1 MEFQFMLIVVVSV
14 IFFLLVLGLVLGR
27 LYRRATREISLVKT
41 GAGGK
46 KVIMDGGTLVVPLLH
61 EVSPVNM
68 KTLRLEVKRDGDAA
82 LITQD
87 RMRVDVGVEFY
98 VSVMAT
104 AEGIARAAQTLGDRT
119 FDVDQLREMIE
130 GKLIDGL
137 RAVAAQM
144 TMDGLHEKRADFVQ
158 EVQNAVSEDL
168 LKNGLSLES
177 VSLTALDQTPF
188 EALDENNAFNAVG
201 MRKLA
206 EVIATSKKERAQI
219 DAEAEVAVRR
229 AAMEAERQRLSIEQ
243 DEEQAKIE
251 QAKQVETMKAAQEAE
266 IAQRREDSMRETER
280 ARIAREEAIRS
291 ADIAREAKI
300 RDAEIAKERAV
311 REAEIAKERELEVAE
326 QERQIII
333 QQKSEEESRA
343 RASAD
348 LARAEATKATEAVA
362 TAREVAEAE
371 RLKQITLIEATRE
384 AERQATGIRLSAQA
398 EKEAA
403 ADRAE
408 ARREEA
414 QAEADALNIRAEAK
428 KNDMLAEA
436 EGKRAIVEAE
446 NALSGD
452 LIRMKIDMAR
462 IEAMPAII
470 TEMVKPAEKID
481 SIKIHQVSGIGAGA
495 PYSAAGASGASAAA
509 GDKPVVNQA
518 LDSIMGMAVQMPA
531 LKKLGEELG
540 LSMEDGVSGI
550 ASKALGVEPT
560 PAADA
565 PLLNGAA
572 LEAEAPA
579 EAAAENG
586 AAAAKG

>member
-1 MEFQFMLIVVVSV
+1 MEFQFLAIVVASV
-14 IFFLLVLGLVLGR
+14 IVVLLLIGLVLGR
-27 LYRRATREISLVKT
+27 LYRRSTREISLVKT

-46 KVIMDGGTLVVPLLH
+46 RVIMDGGTIVVPLLH

-68 KTLRLEVKRDGDAA
+68 KTLRLEVQRNGEAA

-98 VSVMAT
+98 VSVMASE
-104 AEGIARAAQTLGDRT
+104 EGIARAAQTLGSRT
-119 FDVDQLREMIE
+119 FDVEQLREMIE

-144 TMDGLHEKRADFVQ
+144 TMDGLHENRADFVQ

-219 DAEAEVAVRR
+219 DADAEVEVRR
-229 AAMEAERQRLSIEQ
+229 ASMEAERQRLLIEQ
-243 DEEQAKIE
+243 DEEQARIE
-251 QAKQVETMKAAQEAE
+251 QAQKVETMKAAQEAE
-266 IAQRREDSMRETER
+266 IAARMEDSVRETER
-280 ARIAREEAIRS
+280 ARIAREEAIR
-291 ADIAREAKI
+291 AAEIERERKI
-300 RDAEIAKERAV
+300 RD
-311 REAEIAKERELEVAE
+311 AEIAKERELEVAE

-333 QQKSEEESRA
+333 AQKSEEESRA

-371 RLKQITLIEATRE
+371 RQKQIVLIEATRE
-384 AERQATGIRLSAQA
+384 AERQATAIRLSAQA

-446 NALSGD
+446 NVLSPE
-452 LIRMKIDMAR
+452 LIAMKVDMAR
-462 IEAMPAII
+462 IEAMPGIVA
-470 TEMVKPAEKID
+470 EMVKPAEKID
-481 SIKIHQVSGIGAGA
+481 SIKIHQVGGVGMPTSSGG
-495 PYSAAGASGASAAA
+495 SG

-540 LSMEDGVSGI
+540 LSMEHGVSGV
-550 ASKALGVEPT
+550 ANGVLGPVAEDVTPDIEAEDVEPT
-560 PAADA
+560 TH
-565 PLLNGAA
+565 
-572 LEAEAPA
+572 
-579 EAAAENG
+579 
-586 AAAAKG
+586 

>member
-1 MEFQFMLIVVVSV
+1 MELPFLAVTIVTILAV
-14 IFFLLVLGLVLGR
+14 LLFIGLVLGR
-27 LYRRATREISLVKT
+27 LYRRATREVSLVKT

-46 KVIMDGGTLVVPLLH
+46 KVIMDGGVIIVPLLH

-68 KTLRLEVKRDGDAA
+68 KTLRLEVQRSGEAA
-82 LITQD
+82 LITKD

-104 AEGIARAAQTLGDRT
+104 EEGIARAAQTLGDRT
-119 FDVDQLREMIE
+119 FDVEQLREMIE

-144 TMDGLHEKRADFVQ
+144 TMDGLHENRADFVQ

-219 DAEAEVAVRR
+219 DAEAEVEVRR
-229 AAMEAERQRLSIEQ
+229 AAMEAQRQKLLIEK
-243 DEEQAKIE
+243 DEEQARIE
-251 QAKQVETMKAAQEAE
+251 QTQQVETLRVAQEAE
-266 IAQRREDSMRETER
+266 IAARTEDSVRETER
-280 ARIAREEAIRS
+280 ARIAREEAIR
-291 ADIAREAKI
+291 AAEIERERKI
-300 RDAEIAKERAV
+300 RDAEIAKER
-311 REAEIAKERELEVAE
+311 EIEVAE

-333 QQKSEEESRA
+333 AQKSEEESRA

-371 RLKQITLIEATRE
+371 RLKQIALIEATRE
-384 AERQATGIRLSAQA
+384 AERQATAIRLAAQA

-436 EGKRAIVEAE
+436 EGKRAIVEAD
-446 NALSGD
+446 NALSVEQ
-452 LIRMKIDMAR
+452 IRMKVDLAR
-462 IEAMPAII
+462 IETMPSII
-470 TEMVKPAEKID
+470 SEMVKPAEKID
-481 SIKIHQVSGIGAGA
+481 SIKIHQVGGIGASSAGGA
-495 PYSAAGASGASAAA
+495 ANS
-509 GDKPVVNQA
+509 DKPVVNQA

-540 LSMEDGVSGI
+540 LSMENGVGGVVNG
-550 ASKALGVEPT
+550 ALEPT
-560 PAADA
+560 V
-565 PLLNGAA
+565 
-572 LEAEAPA
+572 EASEVV
-579 EAAAENG
+579 EVVEDDTVQTQQ
-586 AAAAKG
+586 

>member
-1 MEFQFMLIVVVSV
+1 MEVSFLAITVVTILAVLLFM
-14 IFFLLVLGLVLGR
+14 GLVLGR
-27 LYRRATREISLVKT
+27 LYKRATREVSLVKT

-46 KVIMDGGTLVVPLLH
+46 KVIMDGGVVIVPLLH

-68 KTLRLEVKRDGDAA
+68 KTLRLEVQRSGEAA

-104 AEGIARAAQTLGDRT
+104 EEGIARAAQTLGSRT
-119 FDVDQLREMIE
+119 FDVEQLREMIE

-144 TMDGLHEKRADFVQ
+144 TMDGLHENRADFVQ

-206 EVIATSKKERAQI
+206 EVIAASKKERAQI
-219 DAEAEVAVRR
+219 DADAEVEVRR
-229 AAMEAERQRLSIEQ
+229 AAMEAERQKLLIEQ
-243 DEEQAKIE
+243 DEAQARIE
-251 QAKQVETMKAAQEAE
+251 QTQKVETLRVAQEAE
-266 IAQRREDSMRETER
+266 IAARTEDSVRETER
-280 ARIAREEAIRS
+280 ARIAREEAIRG
-291 ADIAREAKI
+291 AEIERERKI
-300 RDAEIAKERAV
+300 RDAEIAKER
-311 REAEIAKERELEVAE
+311 EIEVAE

-333 QQKSEEESRA
+333 AQKSEEESRA

-348 LARAEATKATEAVA
+348 LARAEATKATEAVV
-362 TAREVAEAE
+362 TAREVADAE
-371 RLKQITLIEATRE
+371 RQKQIVLIEATRE
-384 AERQATGIRLSAQA
+384 AERQATAIRLAAQA

-436 EGKRAIVEAE
+436 EGKRAIVEAD
-446 NALSGD
+446 NALSAAQ
-452 LIRMKIDMAR
+452 IRMKVDMAR
-462 IEAMPAII
+462 IETMPSII
-470 TEMVKPAEKID
+470 SEMVKPAEKID
-481 SIKIHQVSGIGAGA
+481 SIKIHQVGGIGAGA
-495 PYSAAGASGASAAA
+495 SGGGAANS
-509 GDKPVVNQA
+509 DKPVVNQA

-540 LSMEDGVSGI
+540 LSMENGVG
-550 ASKALGVEPT
+550 GVV
-560 PAADA
+560 
-565 PLLNGAA
+565 NGA
-572 LEAEAPA
+572 LEATPEPTDAVEIVEEETSPTQ
-579 EAAAENG
+579 
-586 AAAAKG
+586 

>member
-1 MEFQFMLIVVVSV
+1 MEYPFLITAVVTILAV
-14 IFFLLVLGLVLGR
+14 LLFIGLVLGR
-27 LYRRATREISLVKT
+27 LYRRATREVSLVKT

-46 KVIMDGGTLVVPLLH
+46 KVIMDGGVIIVPLLH

-68 KTLRLEVKRDGDAA
+68 KTLRLEVQRSGEAA

-104 AEGIARAAQTLGDRT
+104 EEGIARAAQTLGSRT
-119 FDVDQLREMIE
+119 FDVEQLREMIE

-144 TMDGLHEKRADFVQ
+144 TMDGLHENRADFVQ

-219 DAEAEVAVRR
+219 DADAEVEVRR
-229 AAMEAERQRLSIEQ
+229 AAMEAQRQKLLIEK
-243 DEEQAKIE
+243 DEEQARIE
-251 QAKQVETMKAAQEAE
+251 QTQQVETLRVAQEAE
-266 IAQRREDSMRETER
+266 IAARTEDSVRETER
-280 ARIAREEAIRS
+280 ARIAREEAIR
-291 ADIAREAKI
+291 AAEIERERKI
-300 RDAEIAKERAV
+300 RDAEIAKER
-311 REAEIAKERELEVAE
+311 EIEVAE

-333 QQKSEEESRA
+333 AQKSEEESRA

-348 LARAEATKATEAVA
+348 LARAEATKATEAVV

-371 RLKQITLIEATRE
+371 RQKQIVLIEATRE
-384 AERQATGIRLSAQA
+384 AERQATAIRLAAQA

-436 EGKRAIVEAE
+436 EGKRAIVEAD
-446 NALSGD
+446 NALSPEQ
-452 LIRMKIDMAR
+452 IRMKVDMAR
-462 IEAMPAII
+462 IETMPSII
-470 TEMVKPAEKID
+470 SEMVKPAEKID
-481 SIKIHQVSGIGAGA
+481 SIKIHQVGGIGAG
-495 PYSAAGASGASAAA
+495 SAGGAANS
-509 GDKPVVNQA
+509 DKPVVNQA

-540 LSMEDGVSGI
+540 LSMENGVG
-550 ASKALGVEPT
+550 GVV
-560 PAADA
+560 
-565 PLLNGAA
+565 NGA
-572 LEAEAPA
+572 LEASSDPVIEAVDEVAPDVPT
-579 EAAAENG
+579 
-586 AAAAKG
+586 KQ

>member
-1 MEFQFMLIVVVSV
+1 MELPFLAVTIVTVLAV
-14 IFFLLVLGLVLGR
+14 LLFIGLALDR

-46 KVIMDGGTLVVPLLH
+46 KVIMDGGIIIVPLLH

-68 KTLRLEVKRDGDAA
+68 KTLRLEVQRSGEAA
-82 LITQD
+82 LITKD

-104 AEGIARAAQTLGDRT
+104 EEGIARAAQTLGDRT
-119 FDVDQLREMIE
+119 FDVEQLREMIE

-144 TMDGLHEKRADFVQ
+144 TMDGLHENRADFVQ

-206 EVIATSKKERAQI
+206 EVIAVSKKERAQI
-219 DAEAEVAVRR
+219 DAEAEVEVRR
-229 AAMEAERQRLSIEQ
+229 AAMEAERQKLLIEQ
-243 DEEQAKIE
+243 DEAQARIE
-251 QAKQVETMKAAQEAE
+251 QAQKVETLRVAQEAE
-266 IAQRREDSMRETER
+266 IAARTEDSVRETER
-280 ARIAREEAIRS
+280 ARIAREEAIR
-291 ADIAREAKI
+291 AAEIERERKI
-300 RDAEIAKERAV
+300 RDAEIS
-311 REAEIAKERELEVAE
+311 KEREIEVAE

-333 QQKSEEESRA
+333 AQKSEEESRA

-362 TAREVAEAE
+362 TARQVAEAE
-371 RLKQITLIEATRE
+371 RIKQIALIEATRE
-384 AERQATGIRLSAQA
+384 AERQATAIRLAAQA

-436 EGKRAIVEAE
+436 EGKRAIVEAD
-446 NALSGD
+446 NALSAEQ
-452 LIRMKIDMAR
+452 IRMKVDMAR
-462 IEAMPAII
+462 IETMPSII
-470 TEMVKPAEKID
+470 SEMVKPAEKID
-481 SIKIHQVSGIGAGA
+481 SIKIHQVGGIGAGT
-495 PYSAAGASGASAAA
+495 PGGGAA

-540 LSMEDGVSGI
+540 LSMENGVG
-550 ASKALGVEPT
+550 GVV
-560 PAADA
+560 
-565 PLLNGAA
+565 NGA
-572 LEAEAPA
+572 LEQTSDPVEVSEEDTPSTQQ
-579 EAAAENG
+579 
-586 AAAAKG
+586 

>member
-1 MEFQFMLIVVVSV
+1 MELTFLITAVVTILAV
-14 IFFLLVLGLVLGR
+14 IVFIGLVLGR
-27 LYRRATREISLVKT
+27 LYRRATREVSLVKT

-46 KVIMDGGTLVVPLLH
+46 KIIMDGGVIIVPLLH

-68 KTLRLEVKRDGDAA
+68 KTLRLEVQRSDEAA
-82 LITQD
+82 LITKD

-104 AEGIARAAQTLGDRT
+104 DEGIARAAQTLGDRT
-119 FDVDQLREMIE
+119 FDVEQLREMIE

-144 TMDGLHEKRADFVQ
+144 TMDGLHENRADFVQ

-206 EVIATSKKERAQI
+206 EVIAVSKKERAQI
-219 DAEAEVAVRR
+219 DAEAEVEVRR
-229 AAMEAERQRLSIEQ
+229 AAMEAQLQKLLIEQ
-243 DEEQAKIE
+243 DEAQARIE
-251 QAKQVETMKAAQEAE
+251 QTQKVETLRVAQEAE
-266 IAQRREDSMRETER
+266 IAARTEDSVRETER
-280 ARIAREEAIRS
+280 ARIAREEAIR
-291 ADIAREAKI
+291 AAEIERERKI
-300 RDAEIAKERAV
+300 RDAEIS
-311 REAEIAKERELEVAE
+311 KERELEVAE

-333 QQKSEEESRA
+333 AQKSEEESRA

-348 LARAEATKATEAVA
+348 LARAEATKATEAVV
-362 TAREVAEAE
+362 TAREVSEAE
-371 RLKQITLIEATRE
+371 RQKQIVLIEATRE
-384 AERQATGIRLSAQA
+384 AERQATAIRLSAQA

-436 EGKRAIVEAE
+436 EGKRAIVEAD
-446 NALSGD
+446 NALSAAQ
-452 LIRMKIDMAR
+452 IRMKVDMAR
-462 IEAMPAII
+462 IETMPSII
-470 TEMVKPAEKID
+470 SEMVKPAEKIE
-481 SIKIHQVSGIGAGA
+481 SIKIHQVGGIGGGAG
-495 PYSAAGASGASAAA
+495 GTASN

-540 LSMEDGVSGI
+540 LSMENGVG
-550 ASKALGVEPT
+550 GVV
-560 PAADA
+560 
-565 PLLNGAA
+565 NGA
-572 LEAEAPA
+572 LESTSESAQIVEEETPPTQQ
-579 EAAAENG
+579 
-586 AAAAKG
+586 

>member
-1 MEFQFMLIVVVSV
+1 MEGTFLIISVVTILAV
-14 IFFLLVLGLVLGR
+14 LLFIGLVLGR
-27 LYRRATREISLVKT
+27 LYKRATREISLVKT

-46 KVIMDGGTLVVPLLH
+46 KVIMDGGVVIVPLLH

-68 KTLRLEVKRDGDAA
+68 KTLRLEVQRSGEAA
-82 LITQD
+82 LITKD

-104 AEGIARAAQTLGDRT
+104 EEGIARAAQTLGDRT
-119 FDVDQLREMIE
+119 FDVEQLREMIE

-144 TMDGLHEKRADFVQ
+144 TMDGLHENRADFVQ

-206 EVIATSKKERAQI
+206 EVIAVSKKERAQI
-219 DAEAEVAVRR
+219 DAEAEVEVRR
-229 AAMEAERQRLSIEQ
+229 AAMEAERQKLLIEQ
-243 DEEQAKIE
+243 DEAQARIE
-251 QAKQVETMKAAQEAE
+251 QTQKVETLRVAQEAE
-266 IAQRREDSMRETER
+266 IAARTEDSVRETER
-280 ARIAREEAIRS
+280 ARIAREEAIR
-291 ADIAREAKI
+291 AAEIERERKI
-300 RDAEIAKERAV
+300 RDAEIAKER
-311 REAEIAKERELEVAE
+311 EIEVAE

-333 QQKSEEESRA
+333 AQKSEEESRA

-348 LARAEATKATEAVA
+348 LARAEATKASEAVA

-371 RLKQITLIEATRE
+371 RQKQIVLIEATRE
-384 AERQATGIRLSAQA
+384 AERQATAIRLSAQA

-436 EGKRAIVEAE
+436 EGKRAIVEAD
-446 NALSGD
+446 NALSAAQ
-452 LIRMKIDMAR
+452 IRMKVDMAR
-462 IEAMPAII
+462 IETMPSII
-470 TEMVKPAEKID
+470 SEMVKPAEKID
-481 SIKIHQVSGIGAGA
+481 SIKIHQVGGIGSATGGGTAG
-495 PYSAAGASGASAAA
+495 

-531 LKKLGEELG
+531 LKKLGDELG
-540 LSMEDGVSGI
+540 LSMENGV
-550 ASKALGVEPT
+550 AGVV
-560 PAADA
+560 
-565 PLLNGAA
+565 NGA
-572 LEAEAPA
+572 LEATPDPADAEVIEDDAAPTQQ
-579 EAAAENG
+579 
-586 AAAAKG
+586 

>member
-1 MEFQFMLIVVVSV
+1 MEFQFLLIVVAS
-14 IFFLLVLGLVLGR
+14 ILIFLLIFGLVLGR

-46 KVIMDGGTLVVPLLH
+46 KVIMDGGTIVVPLLH

-119 FDVDQLREMIE
+119 FDVEQLREMIE

-206 EVIATSKKERAQI
+206 EVIAQSKKERAQI
-219 DAEAEVAVRR
+219 DADTQVSVRR
-229 AAMEAERQRLSIEQ
+229 AAMEAERQRLTIEQ
-243 DEEQAKIE
+243 DEEQAKIS
-251 QAKQVETMKAAQEAE
+251 QLQQIETMKAAQESE
-266 IAQRREDSMRETER
+266 VAQRREDSMRESER

-291 ADIAREAKI
+291 AEIERERKI
-300 RDAEIAKERAV
+300 RDAEIT
-311 REAEIAKERELEVAE
+311 KERELEVAE

-371 RLKQITLIEATRE
+371 RQKQITLIEATRE
-384 AERQATGIRLSAQA
+384 AERQATGIRLAAQA
-398 EKEAA
+398 EKDAA

-436 EGKRAIVEAE
+436 EGKRAIVESE
-446 NALSGD
+446 NALSAE

-481 SIKIHQVSGIGAGA
+481 SIKIHQVSGIGGGA
-495 PYSAAGASGASAAA
+495 PYAAAGAGAGAE
-509 GDKPVVNQA
+509 KPVVNQA

-540 LSMEDGVSGI
+540 LSMENGVSGV
-550 ASKALGVEPT
+550 ASQALGAEPEAVEGS
-560 PAADA
+560 DV

-572 LEAEAPA
+572 AGPAPND
-579 EAAAENG
+579 AAAES
-586 AAAAKG
+586 